1 MRNWGGIKMEYVGA
15 SYFPMPEEPQ
25 KTVTERLSR
34 ERRAR
39 GVELTLLIAFAQ
51 FVIIVLLLSG
61 ISAEY
66 QSNPNMQAWIAQNAW
81 PIGYLLNGY
90 LASTLVGVA
99 IGGAVLLLQ
108 KWRSDRKQ

>member
-1 MRNWGGIKMEYVGA
+1 MEYVGV
-15 SYFPMPEEPQ
+15 SYFPMPEKLL
-25 KTVTERLSR
+25 KTLVKSLSR

-39 GVELTLLIAFAQ
+39 GVDLTLLVAFGQ

-66 QSNPNMQAWIAQNAW
+66 QSNPNMQTWIAQNAW

-90 LASTLVGVA
+90 LASTLVGVT

>member
-1 MRNWGGIKMEYVGA
+1 MRKL
-15 SYFPMPEEPQ
+15 FPHARNGVQAVTNGLRREPR
-25 KTVTERLSR
+25 TRSVDR
-34 ERRAR
+34 
-39 GVELTLLIAFAQ
+39 TLLVAFAQ

-66 QSNPNMQAWIAQNAW
+66 QSNPNMQTWIAQNAW

-99 IGGAVLLLQ
+99 VGGAVLLLQ
-108 KWRSDRKQ
+108 KWRGDKTSSEALPRR

>member
-1 MRNWGGIKMEYVGA
+1 VAK
-15 SYFPMPEEPQ
+15 
-25 KTVTERLSR
+25 RLGR
-34 ERRAR
+34 EQRGR
-39 GVELTLLIAFAQ
+39 GVDRTLLIAFAQ

-66 QSNPNMQAWIAQNAW
+66 QSNQNMQNWIAQNAW

-108 KWRSDRKQ
+108 KWRSDRNH

>member
-1 MRNWGGIKMEYVGA
+1 MEYVGV
-15 SYFPMPEEPQ
+15 SYFPMPEKQ
-25 KTVTERLSR
+25 LKTLVKSLSR

-39 GVELTLLIAFAQ
+39 GVDLTLLVAFGQ

-66 QSNPNMQAWIAQNAW
+66 QSNPNMQTWIAQNAW

-90 LASTLVGVA
+90 LTSTLVGVT